1 MAITTHRY
9 ANGLVDVSAGRVSRE
24 IFVNEAIYGEESE
37 QVFNRAW
44 LFVGHESQIP
54 KPGDYFVSCMGE
66 ESVLLCRDRE
76 GGIHVFLN
84 SCRHRGMK
92 VCRYD
97 EGNTQVFTCPYH
109 GWSYATDGKLV
120 GVPFFK
126 EAYHGTLDRS
136 KWGLVEVVQ

>member
-1 MAITTHRY
+1 MAIAGTQGYKH
-9 ANGLVDVSAGRVSRE
+9 GLVDMATGEISRE
-24 IFVNEAIYGEESE
+24 IFVNETIYQQELE
-37 QVFNRAW
+37 QVFARAW

-76 GGIHVFLN
+76 ERIHVFLN

-109 GWSYATDGKLV
+109 GWSCSPTMCATGCPAAQPP
-120 GVPFFK
+120 GW
-126 EAYHGTLDRS
+126 RI
-136 KWGLVEVVQ
+136 